1 MEIFNKAKTFLSNI
15 LASIALKRRV
25 IMKDKIK
32 TKILSP
38 FLYFLKSESS
48 SGIILLI
55 CAIAA
60 IMIANSSFSGGYEH
74 IFHTNIT
81 IGYGV
86 FSLSMSVLHWI
97 NDGLMA
103 IFFLVV
109 GMEIKREVVFGELK
123 SFKRTILP
131 ISAAIGGMIV
141 PAIIYALFNYK
152 EPTITGWGIPMAT
165 DIAFALGMLSLVA
178 KNAPKGIVVFLTALA
193 IVDDLGAI
201 IVIAIF
207 YNSQISWIAL
217 LLGLIVF
224 TTLILANK
232 FKIKYTSIYIILG
245 IILWICLLKS
255 GIHAT
260 IAGVLLG
267 MSLPIGENIH
277 KFKTSILYKLEHIL
291 TPWSSFLIMPIF
303 AFANAGII
311 INTDNFSGSLFSPA
325 SLGIIFGLFV
335 GKQIGI
341 FGTSFILIKLKIA
354 KFPSN
359 VTKRHLYGA
368 SVFGGIGFTMSI
380 FVSSLSFADANILS
394 EAKMCIMIASILA
407 ATYGTIVFKFI
418 NFKNEKLNYKQS

>member
-1 MEIFNKAKTFLSNI
+1 
-15 LASIALKRRV
+15 
-25 IMKDKIK
+25 MKNKIK
-32 TKILSP
+32 TKVLSP
-38 FLYFLKSESS
+38 FLYFFKSESS

-60 IMIANSSFSGGYEH
+60 IIIANSSLAGVYEH
-74 IFHTNIT
+74 ILHANVT
-81 IGYGV
+81 IGYGD
-86 FSLSMSVLHWI
+86 FSVSMSVLHWI

-123 SFKRTILP
+123 SFKKTILP

-141 PAIIYALFNYK
+141 PAIIYALFNFN

-178 KNAPKGIVVFLTALA
+178 KNAPKGIVVFITALA

-224 TTLILANK
+224 ITLILANR
-232 FKIKYTSIYIILG
+232 FKVEYTSVYIILG
-245 IILWICLLKS
+245 VILWICLLKS
-255 GIHAT
+255 GVHST

-267 MSLPIGENIH
+267 MALPIGENIH
-277 KFKTSILYKLEHIL
+277 KFKNSILCKLEHTL
-291 TPWSSFLIMPIF
+291 TPWSSFGIMPIF

-311 INTDNFSGSLFSPA
+311 INTESFSNNLFSPA

-380 FVSSLSFADANILS
+380 FVSSLSFTDTAILS

-407 ATYGTIVFKFI
+407 AAYGTIVFKFI
-418 NFKNEKLNYKQS
+418 KFKSERLNENYNANA